1 MSNPRVDSTRYL
13 TGLSDSE
20 LMKLEFEIAR
30 KYCQSFPWLMLIWPI
45 ANLVCW
51 LSLWPLTLSGVISLW
66 IGFPIAALNL
76 LLVYLPIHDAQHG
89 IIARPKEK
97 LRWLNELV
105 GHATSWML
113 VLPFEL
119 LRIVHKQHH
128 LHTNDPERDPDY
140 PLSQIKSPWKALLAT
155 FSHRLPSSQ
164 RMKNY
169 IKIVVDMDRSDLLKL
184 GGFYQFVFYSI
195 LFILFWQ
202 GYGLHA
208 FFLWWLPIQIALMH
222 NIFFFGWVPHRPA
235 LEVGR
240 YRNTRSWKSKVG
252 NLGSAGMQY
261 HIIHHLHPTIPLHRT
276 PAAYRELEQILK
288 ARGCNIP
295 E

>member
-1 MSNPRVDSTRYL
+1 MSNSIITSPQNL
-13 TGLSDSE
+13 AELSDTD

-30 KYCQSFPWLMLIWPI
+30 KYSQGFPWLMIVWPI
-45 ANLVCW
+45 ANVTCW

-66 IGFPIAALNL
+66 ISFPIATLNV
-76 LLVYLPIHDAQHG
+76 LLVFLPIHDALHG
-89 IIARPKEK
+89 IIARPKQK

-105 GHATSWML
+105 GHATSWVL

-128 LHTNDPERDPDY
+128 LHANDPELDPDY
-140 PLSQIKSPWKALLAT
+140 PLSQITSPWQAMLAT
-155 FSHRLPSSQ
+155 FSQRLPSSQ

-169 IKIVVDMDRSDLLKL
+169 IKIIVDAGRTDLLKL
-184 GGFYQFVFYSI
+184 GGLYQLGFYSI

-208 FFLWWLPIQIALMH
+208 FLLWWLPIQIALGH

-235 LEVGR
+235 LKTGR
-240 YRNTRSWKSKVG
+240 YRDTRSWKSKVG

-261 HIIHHLHPTIPLHRT
+261 HIVHHLHPQIPLHRT
-276 PAAYRELEQILK
+276 PAAYRELEPILK
-288 ARGCNIP
+288 ARGCDIP
-295 E
+295 